1 MFIREKKTKSTTILQ
16 LVRSERGP
24 DGKVR
29 QQIILSLGEMKVP
42 DDLRKTVAHEVDYRM
57 NGYSRLETL
66 DYEVGKLVDAIISR
80 LGSENKLPPLIHQE
94 IDSSTVPGFGGMW
107 CNQIEHENG
116 TQLGP
121 LLPLLKAWEYL
132 GLSEFF
138 QERKFRPRQ
147 IRSMQISIFN
157 RLLDPGS
164 ENDLLN
170 WAATTALN
178 ELLGERLEL
187 GGEDRFYRISDK
199 LLAYRD
205 VLEAHL
211 RDRERELFNLNR
223 TIVLYDLT
231 NSYFEGQAA
240 ANPKAR
246 RSVNSKENRSDC
258 PLLSV
263 GLVLD
268 GEGFVLTH
276 KVFNGNLNDSK
287 AMVAAVQNLQ
297 QLSNDGSR
305 PLVVLDGG
313 IATAANLAYLT
324 EHGFDYVVNGKRT
337 TRQKFAADFLELD
350 RFHQVGERPDKAPVL
365 VRRLESETEHV
376 LLCRSNE
383 RKKKEDAI
391 VSKTEEKFIGALEKL
406 RKRISKKDGKLHLNK
421 GAETVNRNLGKICGK
436 YTRAAKFYT
445 IEYRQENRDLSWRRN
460 DNEYQADAELHGC
473 YHLRCSRPDLT
484 DDEIWHI
491 YITLT
496 KVESAFRM
504 LKSDLGL
511 RPFFHY
517 TEDRCDGHI
526 WITILAYHLLHW
538 IEYSLK
544 LSGYEASWRKVRR
557 LLSTHCYS
565 TLIIP
570 SPDGVIRRIRK
581 PGRPDERQRLIYE
594 VLGIKLDDLPVRT
607 NVFRRKM

>member
-16 LVRSERGP
+16 LVRSERGA

-29 QQIILSLGEMKVP
+29 QQIILSLGEIKVP
-42 DDLRKTVAHEVDYRM
+42 DDLRKTVAHEVEYRM

-80 LGSENKLPPLIHQE
+80 LESENKLPPLIHQE
-94 IDSSTVPGFGGMW
+94 IDSSTAPGFCGMW

-157 RLLDPGS
+157 RLIDPGS

-170 WAATTALN
+170 WGATTALN

-199 LLAYRD
+199 LLACREA
-205 VLEAHL
+205 LELHL

-268 GEGFVLTH
+268 GEGFLLTH

-350 RFHQVGERPDKAPVL
+350 QFHKVGERDDKAPVL

-391 VSKTEEKFIGALEKL
+391 VSKTEEKFTEALEKL

-445 IEYRQENRDLSWRRN
+445 IEYRQENRDLSWCRN
-460 DNEYQADAELHGC
+460 DNEYRADSELHGC
-473 YHLRCSRPDLT
+473 YHLRCSRQTLT

-496 KVESAFRM
+496 KVESAFRL

-544 LSGYEASWRKVRR
+544 LSGYEAGWRKVRR

-581 PGRPDERQRLIYE
+581 PGRPDERQRLIYD
-594 VLGIKLDDLPVRT
+594 VLGIKLDTLPVRT